1 MIEILKPT
9 QDKLGLGHLYK
20 KRDFYPQVYGSDFK
34 GMLVINQNPC
44 INGSNDQW
52 EAQHLYVCREK
63 FVTSP
68 TQGRYYVA
76 KCTNEVLNNNIF
88 QFVSYYNDLGLIN
101 IIIDGKDLISTIHI
115 FNNCFEVAFT
125 TDEKLINDGVEKVD
139 DLFLECYVREQ
150 NEINF
155 KQQEPVSDRV
165 REQIRPYMLQLVHD
179 VADYIENINVADSP
193 CEFNLDK
200 WMADNIK

>member
-20 KRDFYPQVYGSDFK
+20 KRDFYPVVYEGDFK
-34 GMLVINQNPC
+34 GQLVINQNPC
-44 INGSNDQW
+44 IKGSNDQW

-101 IIIDGKDLISTIHI
+101 ICINGEILISTIHI

-125 TDEKLINDGVEKVD
+125 TDEKLINDEVEKID
-139 DLFLECYVREQ
+139 EMYLEYYVKVQ
-150 NEINF
+150 NEINY
-155 KQQEPVSDRV
+155 KPQEPVSDRV

-179 VADYIENINVADSP
+179 VAEYIENVDVEGSP